1 MVRLNQ
7 SSNPRAI
14 VVLSSG
20 TDWGTR
26 AAGQKRS
33 SGAESSLPRRQPA
46 KIKALQ
52 QTIEALRSA
61 IEKKRWHEAR
71 YALSRARAITHA
83 LPAHIAPQERERLA
97 ALRKKYA
104 ARNTPAA
111 QSARRAK
118 VVPPQ
123 RAGGKKPAPKTSA
136 KKRPA
141 SKGAGRKPESASTPK
156 PVGELGDRLINRASL
171 GYGPVDQPGPRSAA
185 ASRTAQAGQH
195 EPKEFL
201 T

>member
-14 VVLSSG
+14 VVLTSG

-33 SGAESSLPRRQPA
+33 SGAESSIPKRQPA

-52 QTIEALRSA
+52 RTVEALRLA
-61 IEKKRWHEAR
+61 IARKRWHEAR
-71 YALSRARAITHA
+71 YALSRAQAIANA
-83 LPAHIAPQERERLA
+83 LPTNMAAQEREKLS

-111 QSARRAK
+111 KSARQAK
-118 VVPPQ
+118 AAPAQ

-136 KKRPA
+136 K
-141 SKGAGRKPESASTPK
+141 RKPTSKRAVQKPK
-156 PVGELGDRLINRASL
+156 PTPVRELGDRLIDRTSL
-171 GYGPVDQPGPRSAA
+171 GYGPVDQP
-185 ASRTAQAGQH
+185 
-195 EPKEFL
+195 
-201 T
+201 